1 MPFFDVDDIIGC
13 TIGQPIGGI
22 IMLEIE
28 NILRQRVTDLNVL
41 QQSLKAASP
50 TDKLKMKGL
59 IAGLKMEIGDLE
71 VILNLLKNQ
80 EGFSMSSL
88 VG

>member
-1 MPFFDVDDIIGC
+1 
-13 TIGQPIGGI
+13 
-22 IMLEIE
+22 MLEIE